1 MSLQIFDSKSQSL
14 RAFEP
19 LKSGEAKIYVCGP
32 TVQSAPHV
40 GHLRSAVAFDIVA
53 RWIRIGSGLK
63 VSLARNVTDIDDKI
77 LASAVDQGI
86 DWKDLAKQVEAI
98 FDGYY
103 RDANAEVS
111 IEPHATEH
119 IGDMI
124 SLIEKLIDRG
134 HAYVA
139 NDGSANV
146 FFDSS
151 SWAAYG
157 ELTNQKLENM
167 DGETDGTHGRRNP
180 QDFALWKASKPEE
193 PASAAF
199 DSPWGKGR
207 PGWHIECSAMTA
219 AIFGDAFDIHGGGLD
234 LRFPHH
240 ENELAQSRASGC
252 EFANFWMHNGLVTVA
267 GQKMSKSLGNG
278 VSVEELFAQGS
289 AAAVRYW
296 LGSAHYRS
304 TLDYSSASISESAAA
319 VSRIFNFFKRAGLV
333 ISAPKLVELSD
344 GAVEDIAAKLPSE
357 FVMAMN
363 YDFNVPEALGVLHE
377 TIRTANS
384 KLDAGEDFSFE
395 AAAAHAMV
403 LTLGFGM
410 PPKVEIDGALA
421 AIVEDLIAQRNYARE
436 EKDFARADQIRAELA
451 NLGVSIEDTQSGTT
465 WSVNG

>member
-1 MSLQIFDSKSQSL
+1 MSLHIFDSKSQSL

-19 LKSGEAKIYVCGP
+19 LTDGEVKIYVCGP

-77 LASAVDQGI
+77 LASAVERSV
-86 DWKDLAKQVEAI
+86 DWKDLARDVEAI
-98 FDGYY
+98 FDGFY
-103 RDANAEVS
+103 REVNAEVA

-119 IGDMI
+119 VGDMI
-124 SLIEKLIDRG
+124 SLIEKLIERG

-151 SWAAYG
+151 SWVSYG

-193 PASAAF
+193 PESAAF

-240 ENELAQSRASGC
+240 ENELAQSRAAGF
-252 EFANFWMHNGLVTVA
+252 EFAKLWMHNGLVTVA

-278 VSVEELFAQGS
+278 VSVDELFAQGS
-289 AAAVRYW
+289 SAAVRYW

-304 TLDYSSASISESAAA
+304 TLDYSAASISESASA
-319 VSRIFNFFKRAGLV
+319 VSRIFNFFKRAGLK
-333 ISAPKLVELSD
+333 INAPKLGELSD
-344 GAVEDIAAKLPSE
+344 AAVAGIAAKLPSP
-357 FVMAMN
+357 FVLAMN
-363 YDFNVPEALGVLHE
+363 SDFNVPEALGVLHE
-377 TIRTANS
+377 TIRNGNA
-384 KLDAGEDFSFE
+384 KVDAGEDFSTE
-395 AAAAHAMV
+395 VAAAEAMV

-410 PPKVEIDGALA
+410 PSKVEIDGELA
-421 AIVEDLIAQRNYARE
+421 DVVEDLIAQRNYARE
-436 EKDFARADQIRAELA
+436 AKDFARADEIRAELA

>member
-1 MSLQIFDSKSQSL
+1 VSLQIFDSKSQSL

-19 LKSGEAKIYVCGP
+19 LNDGEARLYVCGP

-53 RWIRIGSGLK
+53 RWIRIGSGMK

-77 LASAVDQGI
+77 LASAVDQQI
-86 DWKDLAKQVEAI
+86 DWRQLAKDVEEI

-103 RDANAEVS
+103 RDVNAEVA

-124 SLIEKLIDRG
+124 ALIEKLLERG

-151 SWAAYG
+151 SWGAYG

-167 DGETDGTHGRRNP
+167 DGETDGTHGRRHP
-180 QDFALWKASKPEE
+180 QDFALWKASKADE

-219 AIFGDAFDIHGGGLD
+219 SIYGESFDIHGGGLD

-240 ENELAQSRASGC
+240 ENELAQSRAAGYD
-252 EFANFWMHNGLVTVA
+252 FANLWMHNGLVTVG

-278 VSVEELFAQGS
+278 VSVSDLFAQGS
-289 AAAVRYW
+289 PAAVRYW
-296 LGSAHYRS
+296 LGSAHYRT
-304 TLDYSSASISESAAA
+304 TLDYSTASISESAAA
-319 VSRIFNFFKRAGLV
+319 VSRVFNFFKRAN
-333 ISAPKLVELSD
+333 IAIDAPTLGQLTDDVV
-344 GAVEDIAAKLPSE
+344 ADIAAHLPSE
-357 FVMAMN
+357 FVLAMN

-377 TIRTANS
+377 TIRHANS
-384 KLDAGEDFSFE
+384 KLDGSEDFSREAE
-395 AAAAHAMV
+395 AARAMV
-403 LTLGFGM
+403 LALGFGI
-410 PPKVEIDGALA
+410 VEQVAIDGELA
-421 AIVEDLIAQRNYARE
+421 DVVEDLIAQRNNARE
-436 EKDFARADQIRAELA
+436 QKDFAKADEIRAQLA
-451 NLGVSIEDTQSGTT
+451 NLGVSIEDTQNGTT